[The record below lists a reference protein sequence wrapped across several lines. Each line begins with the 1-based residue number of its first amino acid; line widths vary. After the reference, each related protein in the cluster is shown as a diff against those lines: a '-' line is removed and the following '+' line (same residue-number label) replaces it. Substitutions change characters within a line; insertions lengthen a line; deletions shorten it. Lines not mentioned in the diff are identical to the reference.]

1 MGWGGCGDHL
11 GGCKYTPPPGS
22 AVNAP
27 EGGPSMGGPM
37 GVSNLSRALF
47 GTTLSDP
54 SHLRLYE
61 HVDVIVVSNAGGFKH
76 FEMSLVGNLKAE
88 VGPKG
93 VSWGSLAS
101 IGPALSRR

>member
-1 MGWGGCGDHL
+1 MFLAPPWAGVAVGTTWGCVN
-11 GGCKYTPPPGS
+11 TPPGS

-27 EGGPSMGGPM
+27 EGGPSMGGPI

-61 HVDVIVVSNAGGFKH
+61 HVDGDCR
-76 FEMSLVGNLKAE
+76 EE
-88 VGPKG
+88 CCG
-93 VSWGSLAS
+93 VQAF
-101 IGPALSRR
+101 